1 MKRFHWR
8 LQKLLDVKVQQE
20 QVLRLDLIALTQQAL
35 KLRQQIILRRSAVRG
50 WLMEMRKWSVEQRIS
65 QQDTVIRCVT
75 ATETQIK
82 SLEEEL
88 QVQQAKRKE
97 KTDELM
103 QIRTSRQTFERLGE
117 EARREHIRQ
126 ELLREQKELDDGAQ
140 TAFARKMSQPTI
152 SKVG

>member
-1 MKRFHWR
+1 MRRFHWR

-50 WLMEMRKWSVEQRIS
+50 WLMEMRNWSVEQRIS
-65 QQDTVIRCVT
+65 QQGTAIRCVT

-97 KTDELM
+97 KADELM
-103 QIRTSRQTFERLGE
+103 QVRASRQTFERLGE
-117 EARREHIRQ
+117 EARKEHIRQ

-140 TAFARKMSQPTI
+140 TAFARKMRQPTI
-152 SKVG
+152 SKVE

>member
-1 MKRFHWR
+1 MRRFHWR

-50 WLMEMRKWSVEQRIS
+50 WLMEMRKWSVEQRIC

-82 SLEEEL
+82 SLEQEL

-103 QIRTSRQTFERLGE
+103 QVRASRQTFERLGE